1 MIATVTLNPSID
13 HSLFV
18 KRLCVG
24 DTNPVLRTEI
34 DAGGKGI
41 NLARVAA
48 EMGATTLAVG
58 FLGGGPGAY
67 VRRVLDDQGVR
78 HAFVETR
85 EPTRENFGVED
96 ESDAP
101 PTTFNAR
108 GPRIES
114 DELER
119 LMALC
124 GEVAGKCRW
133 AAMGGSVPPGVPS
146 GIYQELAAL
155 FLRSGCR
162 VLVDAD
168 GDALREA
175 LEAGPDLCKPN
186 AKEASRLLGRPVA
199 STHDAVAA
207 AHEILARQGSH
218 RGRMTIVSLGADGAV
233 LATPEGTWIGETPK
247 VKARS
252 TIGSGDSMLGAFLW
266 ALEEGRPLTEAFRWG
281 LAAGAATATTDG
293 SEIARRPVVER
304 LFAEASIT
312 AATPP

>member
-18 KRLCVG
+18 SKLNVG
-24 DTNPVLRTEI
+24 DTNKILRTET

-48 EMGATTLAVG
+48 EMGGTAIALG

-85 EPTRENFGVED
+85 EPTRTNFSVED
-96 ESDAP
+96 ESGAP
-101 PTTFNAR
+101 PTTFNAA
-108 GPRIES
+108 GPHIDS
-114 DELER
+114 DELEQLLGVCR
-119 LMALC
+119 
-124 GEVAGKCRW
+124 EFAGRSRW
-133 AAMGGSVPPGVPS
+133 VAMGGSVPPGLPLD
-146 GIYQELAAL
+146 IYRALAEVFLQEGAK
-155 FLRSGCR
+155 

-168 GDALREA
+168 GEAMRHA
-175 LEAGPDLCKPN
+175 LEAGLHLCKPN
-186 AKEASRLLGRPVA
+186 AKEASRLLGRPV
-199 STHDAVAA
+199 STRSEAVGAA
-207 AHEILARQGSH
+207 REILGRQGTDP
-218 RGRMTIVSLGADGAV
+218 GRMAIVSMGEEGAV
-233 LATPEGTWIGETPK
+233 LATPDGVWIGETPR
-247 VKARS
+247 VDARS

-266 ALEEGRPLTEAFRWG
+266 ALEDGRPVPEAFRWG

-304 LFAEASIT
+304 LFAEASVSQ
-312 AATPP
+312 AP